1 MDDPGPEITVELVD
15 LLQNRIND
23 AMLEVLSVLLA
34 RNPNCKLTYADVRVS
49 FGRKEK
55 FNTRKIDRIKMV
67 KEAGDSRGLQTDK
80 HQKFNL
86 IVVRHIIHYP
96 FFTGLLQE
104 LGNAWDSIFRE
115 LAVLLSHFIA
125 KSWDKLRQHGSL
137 VSSTPTLCIVI
148 INSLHPNINIHIYQ
162 QYA

>member
-55 FNTRKIDRIKMV
+55 FNTIKIDRIKMV
-67 KEAGDSRGLQTDK
+67 NEAGDSRGLQTDK

-96 FFTGLLQE
+96 FVTGLLQE
-104 LGNAWDSIFRE
+104 LGNAWDSIFRK
-115 LAVLLSHFIA
+115 LAVLPVTS
-125 KSWDKLRQHGSL
+125 
-137 VSSTPTLCIVI
+137 
-148 INSLHPNINIHIYQ
+148 
-162 QYA
+162 